1 MGGMIIGNDIAK
13 QDGNNMFYYNVL
25 LNDGSPENIIPL
37 SKEEYETSVS
47 NMVTDFTVGEPET
60 IPAIMYHE
68 SGFYLGTTEQL
79 IIDEKVINY
88 YKVSITKD
96 ALRISS
102 VSKMKYGDVEFAIDD
117 FNVFRD
123 YVDLNGKRYDAIGY
137 YVNDNMFDR
146 TRVQDEGFYI
156 ALENEELPIIEW
168 VRNFG
173 AISS

>member
-25 LNDGSPENIIPL
+25 LNDGSPKNIL
-37 SKEEYETSVS
+37 SITQEEYEAAVS
-47 NMVTDFTVGEPET
+47 NMVGDFEVGSPQT
-60 IPAIMYHE
+60 IPAIVYYD

-79 IIDEKVINY
+79 IIEATVINY

-96 ALRISS
+96 ALRISA
-102 VSKMKYGDVEFAIDD
+102 VSKMKYGDVECAIDD

-123 YVDLNGKRYDAIGY
+123 YVDINGKRYDAIGY

-146 TRVQDEGFYI
+146 ARVQDEGFYI

-173 AISS
+173 AIPS